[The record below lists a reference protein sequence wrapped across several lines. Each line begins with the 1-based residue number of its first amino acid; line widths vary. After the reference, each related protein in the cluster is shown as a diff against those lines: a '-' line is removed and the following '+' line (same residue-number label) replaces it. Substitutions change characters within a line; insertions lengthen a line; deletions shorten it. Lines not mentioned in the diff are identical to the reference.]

1 MLAAAGKAARVNG
14 DAWSDLLPAIAR
26 HLLGEPPAIE
36 AGGDTWRYGKRGS
49 LAVHVDGPR
58 RGTFRDFEAGKS
70 GGVLDLVLHL
80 VEHVNDRTAA
90 AAWLQAEG
98 LAPHS
103 PQTPVE
109 RRTPAH
115 PSGPGPDR
123 ERQRDDAD
131 AKALAYARSIWSA
144 TVPAGEVDAVRRY
157 LARRWCW
164 PPEIAL
170 PDCVRWLSV
179 PAARIASRRLPD
191 GAAGALVFGFDVDAQ
206 ADAQALAAVQLEALA
221 SDGQRL
227 TAWPSSSS
235 TREAKRLTHGR
246 LRGAYLQL
254 PAPEATALV
263 LVEGPVDALA
273 ARWMHPGAVV
283 FCCGGALRL
292 DPGELPAG
300 VNAVLIEADADAV
313 RRADEIGRGLQAAGV
328 AVRIGERGRG
338 DVADALA
345 LRISKHYDERA
356 AILEYDGERPRQ
368 EAEVEALAA
377 AWRPFTQTGDN
388 RP

>member
-26 HLLGEPPAIE
+26 HLLGDPPAIE
-36 AGGDTWRYGKRGS
+36 AGGTWRYGKRGS

-80 VEHVNDRTAA
+80 VEHVNDRAAA

-98 LAPHS
+98 LAPHD

-109 RRTPAH
+109 HRTPVH
-115 PSGPGPDR
+115 PSGADPDR

-131 AKALAYARSIWSA
+131 GRALAYARSIWSA
-144 TVPAGEVDAVRRY
+144 TVQAGDVDAVRRY

-170 PDCVRWLSV
+170 PDCVHWLSV
-179 PAARIASRRLPD
+179 PAARIASRRLPA
-191 GAAGALVFGFDVDAQ
+191 GAAGALVFRFDVDART
-206 ADAQALAAVQLEALA
+206 LAAVQLEALA

-254 PAPEATALV
+254 PAPEAAALLV

-273 ARWMHPGAVV
+273 ARWLHPGAVV
-283 FCCGGALRL
+283 WCCGGALRL

-300 VNAVLIEADADAV
+300 VDAVLIEADADAV
-313 RRADEIGRGLQAAGV
+313 RRADEIGRGL
-328 AVRIGERGRG
+328 R
-338 DVADALA
+338 LPA
-345 LRISKHYDERA
+345 LRCGSA
-356 AILEYDGERPRQ
+356 S
-368 EAEVEALAA
+368 AA
-377 AWRPFTQTGDN
+377 AAT
-388 RP
+388 

>member
-1 MLAAAGKAARVNG
+1 M
-14 DAWSDLLPAIAR
+14 PAIAR

-98 LAPHS
+98 LAPHD
-103 PQTPVE
+103 PQTPVK
-109 RRTPAH
+109 RRTPVH

-131 AKALAYARSIWSA
+131 ARALAYARSIWSA
-144 TVPAGEVDAVRRY
+144 TAPSGEVDAVRRY

-206 ADAQALAAVQLEALA
+206 ADAGRGAAGGPGRGRTTADGLAFELEYPGSETADTRPLARRLSAAAGPGGYGPGVGRGTRRRPRGPLAAP
-221 SDGQRL
+221 R
-227 TAWPSSSS
+227 
-235 TREAKRLTHGR
+235 R
-246 LRGAYLQL
+246 RG
-254 PAPEATALV
+254 LV
-263 LVEGPVDALA
+263 LRRRLAPGPRRA
-273 ARWMHPGAVV
+273 AR
-283 FCCGGALRL
+283 
-292 DPGELPAG
+292 
-300 VNAVLIEADADAV
+300 
-313 RRADEIGRGLQAAGV
+313 RRRT
-328 AVRIGERGRG
+328 RC
-338 DVADALA
+338 
-345 LRISKHYDERA
+345 
-356 AILEYDGERPRQ
+356 
-368 EAEVEALAA
+368 
-377 AWRPFTQTGDN
+377 
-388 RP
+388 